1 MFLGHDYWGYQSS
14 LTYKDVGL
22 GLVVCLIAV
31 RWDINNLFID
41 KGSFIHE
48 SSFGIEKQF
57 QGRVQKPL
65 LPVVRPRVL
74 GLPCSHLTY
83 EDVA

>member
-1 MFLGHDYWGYQSS
+1 MVTGATNH

-22 GLVVCLIAV
+22 VVCLIDV

-48 SSFGIEKQF
+48 SSFGIEK
-57 QGRVQKPL
+57 
-65 LPVVRPRVL
+65 
-74 GLPCSHLTY
+74 
-83 EDVA
+83 